1 MASSDS
7 EDEAPK
13 TFGQIGSA
21 VPNRRGPWSF
31 SSYRTVFIAQT
42 FPTAGAFMQIAAA
55 TWYAYKLTDSAAA
68 VGVLA
73 ILAIGPSIVGGPLG
87 GVLLDRFDP
96 RRLAIVLSL
105 IAAVPPA
112 LMAAMDLA
120 GHLSL
125 GWLYALVFVGA
136 IPRSMYEPVV
146 SLIGPST
153 VAVEHR
159 HSAVAHMSLSY
170 NLVRL
175 SGASMGGLVVYWAGV
190 WVAFGLNAL
199 SFVIFAIV
207 LARKRLVS
215 DIVRRDGESW
225 VGLGEAVRQARAVS
239 SVRIAAIAVFA
250 FFVLLAPVEYLM
262 PIVAME
268 HGGSARSVGTLLS
281 ALGVGALLAYPIAA
295 HRKNAGHR
303 QLWLMSAGL
312 VFGAAGMIVLGVM
325 PDHGTGIAPD
335 HGSGIAPDDG
345 IGDTDDHGTGIAPDH
360 WIGDTDDHGVG
371 DMHDHGISESDS
383 HGIGLDL
390 PALMLIGIG
399 WEFVFVG
406 AKSTVSVQVSPEV
419 RGRTMGLF
427 FLVMSGCTAVG
438 ALGLG
443 HLHDWIETTW
453 IFLGIAAVVLLVGG
467 YLMSLIYSTPK
478 TATGEVER

>member
-7 EDEAPK
+7 EGWAPK
-13 TFGQIGSA
+13 TSGGFGA
-21 VPNRRGPWSF
+21 NVLNRPGPWSF
-31 SSYRTVFIAQT
+31 PSYRRIFIAQT

-55 TWYAYKLTDSAAA
+55 TWFAYKLTESAAA

-73 ILAIGPSIVGGPLG
+73 VLAIGPSIVGGPLG

-105 IAAVPPA
+105 LAAIPPG
-112 LMAAMDLA
+112 LMAAMDVA
-120 GHLSL
+120 GELSL
-125 GWLYALVFVGA
+125 GWLYALVFAGA

-175 SGASMGGLVVYWAGV
+175 SAAAMGGLVVYWAGV
-190 WVAFGLNAL
+190 WAAFGLNAV
-199 SFVIFAIV
+199 SFVIFAMI
-207 LARKRLVS
+207 LARTRLVS
-215 DIVRRDGESW
+215 DIVRPDGESRA
-225 VGLGEAVRQARAVS
+225 GLGEAVRQARAVA
-239 SVRIAAIAVFA
+239 SVRIAATAVVA
-250 FFVLLAPVEYLM
+250 FFVLLAPVEYLL

-312 VFGAAGMIVLGVM
+312 VFGAAGMLALGVI
-325 PDHGTGIAPD
+325 PDHGI
-335 HGSGIAPDDG
+335 
-345 IGDTDDHGTGIAPDH
+345 GIAPDH
-360 WIGDTDDHGVG
+360 WIGETADHGVG
-371 DMHDHGISESDS
+371 DMHDHGISETGG

-390 PALMLIGIG
+390 PALMLIGFG

-406 AKSTVSVQVSPEV
+406 AKSTVAVEVSPEV
-419 RGRTMGLF
+419 RGRTMGLL

-438 ALGLG
+438 AFGLG
-443 HLHDWIETTW
+443 HLHDWLETKW
-453 IFLGIAAVVLLVGG
+453 IFLGIAAVVLIAGG
-467 YLMSLIYSTPK
+467 YLLSLVNNTPG
-478 TATGEVER
+478 TATGEVQH